1 MENAQNKLNRLLT
14 QNHFKMRNAI
24 NSLQKNSFGLEY
36 VLKLGPKIFK
46 LKYFDGAKDCSCKPC
61 NRALLYDRRNL

>member
-1 MENAQNKLNRLLT
+1 MLK
-14 QNHFKMRNAI
+14 

-46 LKYFDGAKDCSCKPC
+46 PKYFDGAEDCSSESC
-61 NRALLYDRRNL
+61 NKAMLYDRRKL